1 MSILSPLA
9 LLGLG
14 LGAPGTHA
22 PSPPPVQPIPAPAEP
37 TFESAGSNFEL
48 ARFVGP
54 QDEETVPA
62 VEEEEPAWTGSVALG
77 AIVSSGN
84 TERRALNASANAE
97 LRREDDRITWSA
109 LLNFSEEKNPGAS
122 SFTKTEERIST
133 RGQYDY
139 FFEEK
144 TYLLAQVSLDK
155 DELADLDL
163 RYTVGA
169 GIGRQF
175 IEDEDL
181 KVSGEAGLSYLNE
194 SFGNSAADTDYLA
207 LRLAW
212 TVDWILNDRWSLGHR
227 GMVFPAIEDV
237 SDVYA
242 QLNSFAD
249 VTLTER
255 MFARAQWIW
264 DWDNTPA
271 PGLERSDHRVQLS
284 LGWSF

>member
-1 MSILSPLA
+1 MSILMPLA
-9 LLGLG
+9 LVGLG
-14 LGAPGTHA
+14 LSSPGTK
-22 PSPPPVQPIPAPAEP
+22 QPIPPPIQPVPTPLEP
-37 TFESAGSNFEL
+37 SLESNRPSLEFA
-48 ARFVGP
+48 GP
-54 QDEETVPA
+54 QDAEAAPA
-62 VEEEEPAWTGSVALG
+62 VEDQEPTWTGSVAVG
-77 AIVSSGN
+77 AILSSGN

-109 LLNFSEEKNPGAS
+109 LLNFGEEKNAGAS

-133 RGQYDY
+133 RAQYDY

-144 TYLLAQVSLDK
+144 TYFLAQTSLDK

-163 RYTVGA
+163 RYTIGA
-169 GIGRQF
+169 GVGRQF

-194 SFGNSAADTDYLA
+194 SFGNSAADTDYVA

-212 TVDWILNDRWSLGHR
+212 TVDWVLNERWSLGHR
-227 GMVFPAIEDV
+227 GMVFPSIEDF